1 MHGAV
6 PVGRLKTQGQL
17 MVKRY
22 AILLLV
28 LLVAPAGANADSSS
42 APARAVEKM
51 FSALS
56 RIGNDQNAE
65 SERFADLVTSD
76 FTVFEVGT
84 VYDLKAFEDLLVS
97 AASSFESLSWS
108 LSEFSVTE
116 SATLAHVAYRNDG
129 RFVDPGGNVLV
140 SYLLESAVLVMVDGA
155 WRVKFLQS
163 DLVRREL
170 RRTDGSVDYVYPVA
184 SE

>member
-1 MHGAV
+1 M
-6 PVGRLKTQGQL
+6 LKRST
-17 MVKRY
+17 
-22 AILLLV
+22 LLTLT
-28 LLVAPAGANADSSS
+28 LLFASAGAHADARS
-42 APARAVEKM
+42 APAQAVEDM
-51 FSALS
+51 FLALS
-56 RIGNDQNAE
+56 RIGEAE
-65 SERFADLVTSD
+65 QGEGNRFADLVTAD

-84 VYDLKAFEDLLVS
+84 VYDVEAFEALLDS
-97 AASSFESLSWS
+97 AASSFETLSWS
-108 LSEFSVTE
+108 LSEFNVTE

-140 SYLLESAVLVMVDGA
+140 SYWLESALLVMVDGT

-170 RRTDGSVDYVYPVA
+170 RRTDGSVDYVYPIV